1 MERLIVPQITDIVY
15 RLKIGQSER
24 AIAYD
29 LHLSRKAVRRYHHF
43 AREHH
48 LLDPETALPDEV
60 TLSALLGPPPPPPGK
75 PSRLEAYRPVI
86 EAMLKNQTEK
96 RAIYQRLVD
105 SHGFDG
111 SYSALCRYADKVHP
125 KDVGV
130 TVRIETAP
138 GQEAQVDFGSVGK
151 IRDPRT
157 GKERPAYAFVM
168 TLSYSR
174 HMYVEFV
181 FDQKI
186 ATWIHCHRRAFQ
198 FFGGAPKEVVVDNLK
213 AAVIQHAIEDPVL
226 CEPYRKMARHY
237 GFLLHP
243 CRPHTPQHKG
253 KVENGVH
260 YVQRNL
266 VASSCFLNLLDANR
280 KAIDWCLNR
289 AGLREHGTTH
299 EQPLKRF
306 RETEAAA
313 LLPLPDESFDLRS
326 VHPAKVHRD
335 CHVVFE
341 GSYYSAPYAYVGKSV
356 DLYAYEKVVQLYD
369 GVNLLV
375 THERATKK
383 GQRIT
388 RLEHYPKEKALYLER
403 TPEVCE
409 HLAKDIGPACSEVVA
424 HLFSYRPADNRRAVQ
439 ALLRLSEKHGKARLE
454 SACRR
459 ALYYQRPLYAY
470 VKNILNAGLEGE
482 PLPGETPPPPPRRT
496 YQHARPASEFFE
508 VEMCLEHDSAMEALS
523 C

>member
-1 MERLIVPQITDIVY
+1 MERLIVPQITDILY
-15 RLKIGQSER
+15 RLRKGQSER
-24 AIAYD
+24 AIARD
-29 LHLSRKAVRRYHHF
+29 LHLSRDAVRRYHDF
-43 AREHH
+43 AGKHH
-48 LLDPETALPDEV
+48 LLGAETGLPEET
-60 TLSALLGPPPPPPGK
+60 TLSALLGPPASPPGK
-75 PSRLEAYRPVI
+75 PSRLEVYRPVI
-86 EAMLKNQTEK
+86 EALLKGSVEK

-105 SHGFDG
+105 SHGYDG

-138 GQEAQVDFGSVGK
+138 GEQAQVDFGSVGK
-151 IRDPRT
+151 VRDPKTGRERT
-157 GKERPAYAFVM
+157 AYAFVM
-168 TLSYSR
+168 TLSWSR

-186 ATWIHCHRRAFQ
+186 ATWIRCHRHAFR
-198 FFGGAPKEVVVDNLK
+198 FFSGCPREIVVDNLK
-213 AAVIQHAIEDPVL
+213 AAVLQHALEDPVL

-237 GFLLHP
+237 GFLIHP

-266 VASSCFLNLLDANR
+266 VAATDFRDLTDANE
-280 KAIDWCLNR
+280 KALDWCLNR

-306 RETEAAA
+306 RETEQAA
-313 LLPLPDESFDLRS
+313 LLPLPEEPFDLRS

-341 GSYYSAPYAYVGKSV
+341 GSCYSAPYAYVGKTV
-356 DLYAYEKVVQLYD
+356 DLYAYENIVQLYE
-369 GVNLLV
+369 GVHLLV

-383 GQRIT
+383 GTRVT
-388 RLEHYPKEKALYLER
+388 RLDHYPKEKAQYLER

-409 HLAKDIGPACSEVVA
+409 RLAKEIGPACSEVVA
-424 HLFSYRPADNRRAVQ
+424 QLFSYRPADNRRAVQ
-439 ALLRLSEKHGKARLE
+439 ALLRLSEKHGAKSLE

-459 ALYYQRPLYAY
+459 ALYFQRPLYAY
-470 VKNILNAGLEGE
+470 VKNILNAGLADE
-482 PLPGETPPPPPRRT
+482 PLPGETLPPPPQRN
-496 YQHARPASEFFE
+496 YQHARPAADFFPVRYTEQETAVE
-508 VEMCLEHDSAMEALS
+508 VATC
-523 C
+523 

>member
-1 MERLIVPQITDIVY
+1 MERLIVPQITDILY
-15 RLKIGQSER
+15 RLKNGQSER
-24 AIAYD
+24 AIAHD
-29 LHLSRKAVRRYHHF
+29 LRLSRKAVRRYHRF
-43 AREHH
+43 ARAHH
-48 LLDPETALPDEV
+48 LLEPGTALPDEV
-60 TLSALLGPPPPPPGK
+60 TLSTLLGPPQHPPGR
-75 PSRLEAYRPVI
+75 PSRLTAWRPVI
-86 EAMLKNQTEK
+86 EVLLDNRVEK
-96 RAIYQRLVD
+96 RAIHQRLVD
-105 SHGFDG
+105 SHGYDG
-111 SYSALCRYADKVHP
+111 SYSALCRYVDKIHP
-125 KDVGV
+125 KDAGV

-138 GQEAQVDFGSVGK
+138 GQEAQVDFGSAGK
-151 IRDPRT
+151 IRDPKT
-157 GKERPAYAFVM
+157 GNPRVAYVFVM

-174 HMYVEFV
+174 HMYIEFV

-186 ATWIHCHRRAFQ
+186 STWIACHRRAFR
-198 FFGGAPKEVVVDNLK
+198 FFGGCPREVVVDNLK
-213 AAVIQHAIEDPVL
+213 AAVLQHAIEDPVL

-243 CRPHTPQHKG
+243 CRPRTPQHKG

-260 YVQRNL
+260 YVKRNL
-266 VASSCFLNLLDANR
+266 IASSCFHDLTDANE
-280 KAIDWCLNR
+280 KARDWCLNR

-313 LLPLPDESFDLRS
+313 LLELPSEPFDLRS

-341 GSYYSAPYAYVGKSV
+341 GSFYSAPYAYVGKSV
-356 DLYAYEKVVQLYD
+356 DLYVYEKTIQLYD
-369 GVNLLV
+369 GVNLLF
-375 THERATKK
+375 THERATRK

-403 TPEVCE
+403 TPEVCQ
-409 HLAKDIGPACSEVVA
+409 HLAGEIGPSCQEVVA

-439 ALLRLSEKHGKARLE
+439 ALLRLSDKHGKARLE

-459 ALYYQRPLYAY
+459 ALFYQRPLYAY
-470 VKNILNAGLEGE
+470 VKNILNAGLENE

-496 YQHARPASEFFE
+496 YQHARPTSEFFE
-508 VEMCLEHDSAMEALS
+508 VEVLPC
-523 C
+523 